1 MMEENKQDCCQNNC
15 CSRFK
20 MKHLIILLAIL
31 GFIAMGIVSVLRE
44 RIVNQNEYQ
53 VSFSASGRA
62 FAKPDIAQIQLAVK
76 TDRQKD
82 AVTAVKSNTD
92 KMNAVIAKI
101 KQAGVEEKD
110 IKTTSYN
117 LSPEYDYSINV
128 GRGTLVGY
136 SIYQEVTLKIRDL
149 DKVGKIIEQATS
161 AGANQIGNISFTIDD
176 LDAIKKVAREEAV
189 AKAKVKAEEMA
200 KLTGLRLGKL
210 INVYENGGAMPVDD
224 YRYSAKTM
232 ALGMG
237 GAADI
242 AMPSPE
248 IQTGQNEINLEITL
262 VYEVK

>member
-1 MMEENKQDCCQNNC
+1 MTEENNQDCCQNGGC
-15 CSRFK
+15 KSFK

-44 RIVNQNEYQ
+44 RIVNQDQYQ

-101 KQAGVEEKD
+101 KSLGVEEKD

-117 LSPEYDYSINV
+117 LSPEYDYTVNV
-128 GRGTLVGY
+128 GRGVLAGY

-176 LDAIKKVAREEAV
+176 LDAIKKQAREEAV

-200 KLTGLRLGKL
+200 KLTGIHLGKL
-210 INVYENGGAMPVDD
+210 INVYENSGSVPVAD
-224 YRYSAKTM
+224 YGYANKSM

-237 GAADI
+237 GGAEV
-242 AMPSPE
+242 AMPAPE
-248 IQTGQNEINLEITL
+248 IQTGQNEINLEVTL
-262 VYEVK
+262 VYEVR